1 MVCCVNLI
9 LNRLPDLPGDPNF
22 VPTGLQQDASPC
34 LRVSVVNWAH
44 ARQDSGDRLVPAYNI
59 VIMIPEDLFELM
71 ACPVCIQPLVRRANP
86 EALQCTQCHRVYPVR
101 DGLPVMLIDQATIE
115 PS

>member
-1 MVCCVNLI
+1 MSL
-9 LNRLPDLPGDPNF
+9 
-22 VPTGLQQDASPC
+22 C
-34 LRVSVVNWAH
+34 LRGELGL

-59 VIMIPEDLFELM
+59 AIMIPEDLLELM

-101 DGLPVMLIDQATIE
+101 DGLAVMLIDQASIE